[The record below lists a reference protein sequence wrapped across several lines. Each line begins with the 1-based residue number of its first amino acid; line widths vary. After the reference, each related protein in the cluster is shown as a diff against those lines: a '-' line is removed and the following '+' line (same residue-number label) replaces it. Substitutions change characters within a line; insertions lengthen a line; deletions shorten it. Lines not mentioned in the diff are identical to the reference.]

1 MKFLTGQNVTSQQL
15 MMHHDVVLCGAG
27 GGVAEG
33 RWKALNWLL
42 YAKMFA
48 GWVFT
53 LIVTAGVSAILFLLG
68 VHTPNQ
74 PDQKALRSYQD
85 VLLDSSNASLAF
97 LNNSN
102 NALANP
108 NADLAAS
115 ISELG
120 EDNFK
125 MP

>member
-1 MKFLTGQNVTSQQL
+1 
-15 MMHHDVVLCGAG
+15 
-27 GGVAEG
+27 
-33 RWKALNWLL
+33 
-42 YAKMFA
+42 MFA

-53 LIVTAGVSAILFLLG
+53 LIVTAGISAILFLMG

-85 VLLDSSNASLAF
+85 ALLDSSNASLSF
-97 LNNSN
+97 LNSSN

-125 MP
+125 MLNTSKWLKHKSVIANYESVNELLMNHTQFA